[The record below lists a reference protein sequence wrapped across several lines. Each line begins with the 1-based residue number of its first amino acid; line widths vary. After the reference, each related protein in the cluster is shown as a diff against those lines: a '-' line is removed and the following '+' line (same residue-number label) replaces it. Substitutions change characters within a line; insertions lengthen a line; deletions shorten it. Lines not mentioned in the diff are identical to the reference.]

1 MLSRI
6 FLTSTLVVAALG
18 PSALQAQTSPS
29 DDWESTLTLYGWGAG
44 LSGDLS
50 VGERTAPVEV
60 TAKDLLSSLDFA
72 LMFAFEVSNGKWTI
86 DVDTAYANL
95 GKEADLVSIQSVGAI
110 DPSIELDARQTIV
123 HGSVGYRVTEK
134 LDLLAGVRGFHLAAA
149 IDANVGRIADR
160 SGGWVDPIVGAR
172 FRTALGDKWNF
183 GLRGDI
189 GGFGAGSELAW
200 FVNLSASRRLTDR
213 WSLVLGYRA
222 WGFDYEGD
230 RDLLNYEATMS
241 GGGIGLTFRF

>member
-1 MLSRI
+1 MHSRVLLI
-6 FLTSTLVVAALG
+6 LTLLMAAVG
-18 PSALQAQTSPS
+18 PSSLHAQTSGAGEWKS
-29 DDWESTLTLYGWGAG
+29 AFTFYGWGAG

-50 VGERTAPVEV
+50 LGERTAPVEV
-60 TAKDLLSSLDFA
+60 TTKELLSSLDLA
-72 LMFAFEVSNGKWTI
+72 LMFAFEVSNGKWTV
-86 DVDTAYANL
+86 DVDTSYADL

-110 DPSIELDARQTIV
+110 DPSIELDARQTIF

-134 LDLLAGVRGFHLAAA
+134 LDILAGVRGFHLSTA
-149 IDANVGRIADR
+149 IDANVGRIADT

-172 FRTALGDKWNF
+172 FRSELGDKWTF

-189 GGFGAGSELAW
+189 GGFGVGSEFAW

-213 WSLVLGYRA
+213 LALVLGYRA

-230 RDLLNYEATMS
+230 RNLLNFDATMS